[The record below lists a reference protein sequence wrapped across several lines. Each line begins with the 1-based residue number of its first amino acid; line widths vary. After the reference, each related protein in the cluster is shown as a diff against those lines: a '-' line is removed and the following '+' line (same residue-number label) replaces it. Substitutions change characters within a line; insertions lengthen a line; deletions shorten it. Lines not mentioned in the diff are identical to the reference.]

1 MAQEFDFVNTDAA
14 EIYNTV
20 MEWLMGSVNEP
31 LYPGDERR
39 IYGEA
44 LVFVLVNVYHEMNDT
59 AKQRTLQYARGVV
72 LDALGERVGTKRLEP
87 APAYDTFRFTLSAP
101 QSQNIIIPAG
111 TRITPDGSIYF
122 ATKETAVIPAGETFR
137 DVLAVCTT
145 AGSDYNNMA
154 AGTIK
159 TLVDLI
165 PYVASVSNLKG
176 TTGGDDGEPYTTEGD
191 DRFRER
197 IRLAPSSF
205 SVAGPLAAYRYYAL
219 SADPDI
225 IDVNISSPTAN
236 NIVIVPLMEGGTIP
250 DEDTIQKV
258 KDVFADDIRPMTD
271 IVTVKAPEQVTY
283 DINIK
288 YYCTL
293 DNEADAITIV
303 EGEGGALEQY
313 QAWQCG
319 ALGRDINP
327 DQLKKS
333 ILAPKNGSE
342 AVERVDIVSPVFTE
356 LDVDKVA
363 KFSGTLTVSHVVIGG
378 VKA

>member
-20 MEWLMGSVNEP
+20 MEWLMDSVNEP

-87 APAYDTFRFTLSAP
+87 AHAYDTFRFTLSAP
-101 QSQNIIIPAG
+101 QTQNIIIPAG

-122 ATKETAVIPAGETFR
+122 ATKETAVISTGETFR

-145 AGSDYNNMA
+145 AGGDYNNMA
-154 AGTIK
+154 TGTIK

-176 TTGGDDGEPYTTEGD
+176 TAGGDDGEPYTTEGD

-219 SADPDI
+219 SADAEI
-225 IDVNISSPTAN
+225 IDVYVHSPKAN
-236 NIVIVPLMEGGTIP
+236 EIVIVPLMTGETLP
-250 DEDTIQKV
+250 DEDALQKIQ
-258 KDVFADDIRPMTD
+258 DVFADDIRPMTD
-271 IVTVKAPEQVTY
+271 VVTVKAPEQVSY
-283 DINIK
+283 DIHIK

-293 DNEADAITIV
+293 EQEADAIAIV
-303 EGEGGALEQY
+303 EGENGAIRQY
-313 QAWQCG
+313 NDYQCG

-327 DQLKKS
+327 DQLKKY
-333 ILAPKNGSE
+333 ILAPKSGLE
-342 AVERVDIVSPVFTE
+342 AVERVDIISPVFKE
-356 LDVDKVA
+356 LSSLQVA
-363 KFSGTLTVSHVVIGG
+363 KFSGELTVSHEVMGG
-378 VKA
+378 DGV

>member
-87 APAYDTFRFTLSAP
+87 AHAYDTFRFTLSAP
-101 QSQNIIIPAG
+101 QTQNIIIPAG

-145 AGSDYNNMA
+145 AGGDYNNMA

-219 SADPDI
+219 SADAEI
-225 IDVNISSPTAN
+225 IDVYVHSPKAN
-236 NIVIVPLMEGGTIP
+236 EIVIVPLMTGGTLP
-250 DEDTIQKV
+250 DEDALQKIQ
-258 KDVFADDIRPMTD
+258 DVFADDIRPMTD
-271 IVTVKAPEQVTY
+271 VVTVKAPEQVSY
-283 DINIK
+283 DIHIK

-293 DNEADAITIV
+293 EQEADAIAVV
-303 EGEGGALEQY
+303 EGENGAIRQY
-313 QAWQCG
+313 NDYQCS

-327 DQLKKS
+327 DQLKKY
-333 ILAPKNGSE
+333 ILAPKSGLE
-342 AVERVDIVSPVFTE
+342 AVERVDILSPVFTE
-356 LDVDKVA
+356 LSSLQVA
-363 KFSGTLTVSHVVIGG
+363 KFSGELTVSHEVIGG
-378 VKA
+378 DGV

>member
-1 MAQEFDFVNTDAA
+1 MAQEFDFVQTDAA
-14 EIYNTV
+14 QIYATV
-20 MEWLMGSVNEP
+20 MNWLMDSVNEP

-44 LVFVLVNVYHEMNDT
+44 LIFVLVNVYNEMNDT
-59 AKQRTLQYARGVV
+59 AKQRTLQYARGYV
-72 LDALGERVGTKRLEP
+72 LDALGERVGAVRLQP
-87 APAYDTFRFTLSAP
+87 SPAYDTFRFTLSAA
-101 QSQNIIIPAG
+101 QTQNIIIPAG
-111 TRITPDGSIYF
+111 TRITPDGSVYF
-122 ATKETAVIPAGETFR
+122 ATDETAIIQAGQTFV

-145 AGSDYNNMA
+145 TGTDYNDMP

-165 PYVASVSNLKG
+165 PYIATVSNLNG

-283 DINIK
+283 DISIK

-293 DNEADAITIV
+293 DNEADRRKRICTVYCNFADSYDV
-303 EGEGGALEQY
+303 QSSFRRDRCFHSNDYY
-313 QAWQCG
+313 QFFLCG
-319 ALGRDINP
+319 SCTFL
-327 DQLKKS
+327 
-333 ILAPKNGSE
+333 
-342 AVERVDIVSPVFTE
+342 
-356 LDVDKVA
+356 
-363 KFSGTLTVSHVVIGG
+363 
-378 VKA
+378 

>member
-1 MAQEFDFVNTDAA
+1 MAEKFDFVQTDAA
-14 EIYNTV
+14 QIYTTV
-20 MEWLMGSVNEP
+20 MNWLMDSVNEP

-44 LVFVLVNVYHEMNDT
+44 LIFVLVNVYNEMNDT
-59 AKQRTLQYARGVV
+59 AKQRTLQYARGYV
-72 LDALGERVGTKRLEP
+72 LDALGERVGAVRLQP
-87 APAYDTFRFTLSAP
+87 SPAYDTFRFTLSAA
-101 QSQNIIIPAG
+101 QAQNIIIPAG
-111 TRITPDGSIYF
+111 TRITPDGSVYF
-122 ATKETAVIPAGETFR
+122 ATDETAIIQAGQTFV

-145 AGSDYNNMA
+145 TGTDYNDMP

-165 PYVASVSNLKG
+165 PYIATVSNLNG

-327 DQLKKS
+327 DQLKKF

>member
-1 MAQEFDFVNTDAA
+1 MAEEFDFVQTDAA
-14 EIYNTV
+14 KIYTTV
-20 MEWLMGSVNEP
+20 MNWLMDSVNEP

-44 LVFVLVNVYHEMNDT
+44 LIFVLVNVYNEMNDT
-59 AKQRTLQYARGVV
+59 AKQRTLQYARGYV
-72 LDALGERVGTKRLEP
+72 LDALGERVGAVRLQP
-87 APAYDTFRFTLSAP
+87 SPAYDTFRFSLSAA

-111 TRITPDGSIYF
+111 TRITPDGSVYF
-122 ATKETAVIPAGETFR
+122 ATDETAIIQSGETFV
-137 DVLAVCTT
+137 DVRVTCDT
-145 AGSDYNNMA
+145 AGTDYNGMA

-165 PYVASVSNLKG
+165 PYVASVSNLNG

-225 IDVNISSPTAN
+225 IDVYINSPTAN
-236 NIVIVPLMEGGTIP
+236 NIVIVPLMTGGTIP
-250 DEDTIQKV
+250 DSDTIQKV
-258 KDVFADDIRPMTD
+258 KDVFADDIRPLTD
-271 IVTVKAPEQVTY
+271 IVTVQAPMQVSY

-303 EGEGGALEQY
+303 EAAGGAIEQY
-313 QAWQCG
+313 NAWQCG

-327 DQLKKS
+327 DQLKKF
-333 ILAPKNGSE
+333 ILAPSSGSD
-342 AVERVDIVSPVFTE
+342 AVERVDIVSPTFQE
-356 LDVDKVA
+356 LASNKVA
-363 KFSGTLTVSHVVIGG
+363 KYSGTLTVTHAIIGG
-378 VKA
+378 DSA

>member
-20 MEWLMGSVNEP
+20 MEWLMDSVNEP

-122 ATKETAVIPAGETFR
+122 ATKETTIIPAGETFR

-145 AGSDYNNMA
+145 AGGDYNNMA

-219 SADPDI
+219 SADAEI
-225 IDVNISSPTAN
+225 IDVYVHSPKAN
-236 NIVIVPLMEGGTIP
+236 EIVIVPLMTGGTLP
-250 DEDTIQKV
+250 DEDALQKIQ
-258 KDVFADDIRPMTD
+258 DVFADDIRPMTD
-271 IVTVKAPEQVTY
+271 VVTVKAPEQVSY
-283 DINIK
+283 DIHIK

-293 DNEADAITIV
+293 EQEADAIAVV
-303 EGEGGALEQY
+303 EGENGAIRQY
-313 QAWQCG
+313 NDYQCG

-327 DQLKKS
+327 DQLKKY
-333 ILAPKNGSE
+333 ILAPKSGLE
-342 AVERVDIVSPVFTE
+342 AVEREDIISPVFTE
-356 LDVDKVA
+356 LSSLQVA
-363 KFSGTLTVSHVVIGG
+363 KFSGELTVSHEVIGG
-378 VKA
+378 DGV

>member
-1 MAQEFDFVNTDAA
+1 MAEKFDFVQTDAA
-14 EIYNTV
+14 QIYTTV
-20 MEWLMGSVNEP
+20 MNWLMDSVNEP

-44 LVFVLVNVYHEMNDT
+44 LIFVLVNVYNEMNDT
-59 AKQRTLQYARGVV
+59 AKQRTLQYARGYV
-72 LDALGERVGTKRLEP
+72 LDALGERVGAVRLQP
-87 APAYDTFRFTLSAP
+87 SPAYDTFRFTLSAA
-101 QSQNIIIPAG
+101 QTQNIIIPAG
-111 TRITPDGSIYF
+111 TRITPDGSVYF
-122 ATKETAVIPAGETFR
+122 ATDETAIIQAGQTFV

-145 AGSDYNNMA
+145 TGTDYNDMP

-165 PYVASVSNLKG
+165 PYIATVSNLNG
-176 TTGGDDGEPYTTEGD
+176 TTGGDDGEPYNTEGD

-327 DQLKKS
+327 DQLKKF

>member
-1 MAQEFDFVNTDAA
+1 MAEKFDFVQTDAA
-14 EIYNTV
+14 QIYTTV
-20 MEWLMGSVNEP
+20 MNWLMDSVNEP

-44 LVFVLVNVYHEMNDT
+44 LIFVLVNVYNEMNDT
-59 AKQRTLQYARGVV
+59 AKQRTLQYARGYV
-72 LDALGERVGTKRLEP
+72 LDALGERVGAVRLQP
-87 APAYDTFRFTLSAP
+87 SPAYDTFRFTLSAA
-101 QSQNIIIPAG
+101 QAQNIIIPAG
-111 TRITPDGSIYF
+111 TRITPDGNVYF
-122 ATKETAVIPAGETFR
+122 ATDETAIIQAGQTFV

-145 AGSDYNNMA
+145 TGTDYNDMP

-165 PYVASVSNLKG
+165 PYIATVSNLNG

-327 DQLKKS
+327 DQLKKF

>member
-44 LVFVLVNVYHEMNDT
+44 LIFVLVNVYNEMNDT
-59 AKQRTLQYARGVV
+59 AKQRTLQYARGYV
-72 LDALGERVGTKRLEP
+72 LDALGERVGAVRLQP
-87 APAYDTFRFTLSAP
+87 SPAYDTFRFTLSAA
-101 QSQNIIIPAG
+101 QTQNIIIPAG
-111 TRITPDGSIYF
+111 TRITPDGSVYF
-122 ATKETAVIPAGETFR
+122 ATDETAIIPAGETFR

-327 DQLKKS
+327 DQLKKF

>member
-1 MAQEFDFVNTDAA
+1 MAEKFDFVQTDAA
-14 EIYNTV
+14 QIYTTV
-20 MEWLMGSVNEP
+20 MNWLMDSVNEP

-44 LVFVLVNVYHEMNDT
+44 LIFVLVNVYNEMNDT
-59 AKQRTLQYARGVV
+59 AKQRTLQYARGYV
-72 LDALGERVGTKRLEP
+72 LDALGERVGAVRLQP
-87 APAYDTFRFTLSAP
+87 SPAYDTFRFTLSAA
-101 QSQNIIIPAG
+101 QTQNIIIPAG
-111 TRITPDGSIYF
+111 TRITPDGSVYF
-122 ATKETAVIPAGETFR
+122 ATDETAIIQAGQTFV

-145 AGSDYNNMA
+145 TGTDYNDMP

-165 PYVASVSNLKG
+165 PYIATVSNLNG

-327 DQLKKS
+327 DQLKKF

>member
-1 MAQEFDFVNTDAA
+1 MAQEFDFVQTDAA
-14 EIYNTV
+14 QIYATV
-20 MEWLMGSVNEP
+20 MNWLMDSVNEP

-44 LVFVLVNVYHEMNDT
+44 LIFVLVNVYNEMNDT
-59 AKQRTLQYARGVV
+59 AKQRTLQYARGYV
-72 LDALGERVGTKRLEP
+72 LDALGERVGAVRLQP
-87 APAYDTFRFTLSAP
+87 SPAYDTFRFTLSAA
-101 QSQNIIIPAG
+101 QTQNIIIPAG
-111 TRITPDGSIYF
+111 TRITPDGSVYF
-122 ATKETAVIPAGETFR
+122 ATDETAIIQAGQTFV

-145 AGSDYNNMA
+145 TGTDYNDMPV
-154 AGTIK
+154 GTIK

-165 PYVASVSNLKG
+165 PYIATVSNLNG

-293 DNEADAITIV
+293 DNEAEAITIV

-327 DQLKKS
+327 DQLKKF